1 MGSRTGPFICGG
13 VLNGLH
19 LGLFYCCLSR
29 GKLLC
34 VFSLAD
40 SFLSTFIRVRAS
52 QWCSGENHQAY
63 TGSEDRKRRNKNHN
77 KTVTVEVNSRNL
89 LSSFPQSWHL
99 KWRHSQMGSHSQV
112 LLVFFDSVSGDSVW
126 MMMLLLLGCVD
137 RITGNRPVCSL
148 TDVSATAAC
157 MAFTTRAPWSE
168 EPPDPS
174 QRGSPGCLMA
184 LSTKPWVCW
193 SNLEVGSSLTGSVKL
208 LNCSYFID
216 FSQKSCRCQDKIF
229 RTWSLQSW
237 DAACHLPAGGQLSF
251 IACRTGAALSLHR
264 HRGWGTRYGLNPQIH
279 SGMTALDNTT
289 RVSVCSHLLR
299 AYCTEQIE
307 LCKTSETGRILTHEK
322 SGRKGDSLSK
332 TNIRAQ
338 WRIFTQRRRFL
349 KTQAALE
356 LFLGVWDEGVPI
368 YT

>member
-19 LGLFYCCLSR
+19 LGLFYCRLSR

-63 TGSEDRKRRNKNHN
+63 TGSEDCKRRNKNHN

-112 LLVFFDSVSGDSVW
+112 LLVFFDRVSGDSVW
-126 MMMLLLLGCVD
+126 MMMFLLLGCVD

-157 MAFTTRAPWSE
+157 MAFTTRTPWSE
-168 EPPDPS
+168 EPSDPS

-193 SNLEVGSSLTGSVKL
+193 RNLEGGSSLTVSVKL

-216 FSQKSCRCQDKIF
+216 FLRNLVGARIKYLGREARRAETQPVIF
-229 RTWSLQSW
+229 L
-237 DAACHLPAGGQLSF
+237 LGGS
-251 IACRTGAALSLHR
+251 
-264 HRGWGTRYGLNPQIH
+264 
-279 SGMTALDNTT
+279 
-289 RVSVCSHLLR
+289 
-299 AYCTEQIE
+299 
-307 LCKTSETGRILTHEK
+307 
-322 SGRKGDSLSK
+322 
-332 TNIRAQ
+332 
-338 WRIFTQRRRFL
+338 
-349 KTQAALE
+349 
-356 LFLGVWDEGVPI
+356 
-368 YT
+368 

>member
-1 MGSRTGPFICGG
+1 MLFAGWLFFCILLMASLGSRTGPFICGG

-89 LSSFPQSWHL
+89 LSSFLQSWHL

-137 RITGNRPVCSL
+137 RITGL
-148 TDVSATAAC
+148 
-157 MAFTTRAPWSE
+157 FAPWQMCQPQLRAWPSPLVHLGARSPLIHLSE
-168 EPPDPS
+168 GHQDVLWP
-174 QRGSPGCLMA
+174 CLPNPE
-184 LSTKPWVCW
+184 S
-193 SNLEVGSSLTGSVKL
+193 
-208 LNCSYFID
+208 
-216 FSQKSCRCQDKIF
+216 
-229 RTWSLQSW
+229 
-237 DAACHLPAGGQLSF
+237 AGGTWKEE
-251 IACRTGAALSLHR
+251 AP
-264 HRGWGTRYGLNPQIH
+264 W
-279 SGMTALDNTT
+279 
-289 RVSVCSHLLR
+289 R
-299 AYCTEQIE
+299 A
-307 LCKTSETGRILTHEK
+307 R
-322 SGRKGDSLSK
+322 
-332 TNIRAQ
+332 
-338 WRIFTQRRRFL
+338 
-349 KTQAALE
+349 
-356 LFLGVWDEGVPI
+356 
-368 YT
+368 